1 MGAAGWAGIE
11 VGRRYVD
18 DGLAA
23 TSDDVRNVAGAM
35 VDHAI
40 GSLHRWLNLTIAAG
54 AALVLFGVLVSMLGG
69 LRRT

>member
-1 MGAAGWAGIE
+1 
-11 VGRRYVD
+11 
-18 DGLAA
+18 
-23 TSDDVRNVAGAM
+23 M

-40 GSLHRWLNLTIAAG
+40 GSLHLWLNLTIAAG